1 MQRRVS
7 EVFHPIHGHG
17 MLSVNY
23 AISKG
28 FRWTYQ
34 DISTP
39 LRAENK
45 KHTRL
50 LININKSHVRLMN
63 N

>member
-23 AISKG
+23 AISKD
-28 FRWTYQ
+28 FRWTY
-34 DISTP
+34 
-39 LRAENK
+39 RAENK

-50 LININKSHVRLMN
+50 LININKSHARLMN